1 MLQRS
6 KNMKLP
12 LTDQFLL
19 NLYNLIEKIDRTS
32 EKFIPPRTMREFL
45 YSDFYRLKREY
56 ERKKAKR
63 RFSQFINYLKKKGYI
78 EIKNLKEKQGVLLT
92 QKGTKKVL
100 KLKSNLEKRKKRPDG
115 KWQMIIFDI
124 PEKKR
129 YLRDL
134 LREELYQL
142 GYKML
147 QESVWVCPYDILK
160 ETETILREYSL
171 DPYVKLFVIEEVEI

>member
-1 MLQRS
+1 MR
-6 KNMKLP
+6 LP
-12 LTDQFLL
+12 FTDQFLL
-19 NLYNLIEKIDRTS
+19 DIYNLIEKIDQVS
-32 EKFIPPRTMREFL
+32 EEFTPPRTMRELL
-45 YSDFYRLKREY
+45 YPDLCRLKRKY

-92 QKGTKKVL
+92 KKGIEKVVNF
-100 KLKSNLEKRKKRPDG
+100 KSKIGERERRPDG

-124 PEKKR
+124 PERER

-134 LREELYQL
+134 LRGKIYLL

-147 QESVWVCPYDILK
+147 QQSVWVCPYNVLK
-160 ETETILREYSL
+160 ETEKFLRENSL
-171 DPYVKLFVIEEVEI
+171 DEYVRLFLIEQID